1 MDQPSAPNTRLQV
14 WVGHWRTKGES
25 GGTPWHADTRC
36 AWSVNHQFV
45 VCDQLINDRVDQL
58 MILSYDPSAK
68 AFRISSIGRDR
79 APLVAFGRVHGMI
92 WTNSGEIEQGGK
104 RILLETVVDFSVPHE
119 YSDRETLS
127 QDGGAH
133 WTEESRG
140 HAIQVQG
147 P

>member
-1 MDQPSAPNTRLQV
+1 MQNRPLLIVCATICALLISLSASARSGMDQPSAPNTRLQV

-68 AFRISSIGRDR
+68 AFRISS
-79 APLVAFGRVHGMI
+79 
-92 WTNSGEIEQGGK
+92 
-104 RILLETVVDFSVPHE
+104 
-119 YSDRETLS
+119 
-127 QDGGAH
+127 
-133 WTEESRG
+133 
-140 HAIQVQG
+140 
-147 P
+147 